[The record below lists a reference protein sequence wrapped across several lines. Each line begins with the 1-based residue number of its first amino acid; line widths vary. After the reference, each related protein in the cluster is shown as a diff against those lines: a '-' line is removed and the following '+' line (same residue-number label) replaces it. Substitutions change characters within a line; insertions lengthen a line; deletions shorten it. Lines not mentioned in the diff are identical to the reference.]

1 MRSVK
6 GFTLIELMVALVI
19 LGVALTLGSASFSGS
34 LERTRA
40 DADANELLHVFSWAR
55 LQAINN
61 SSTVTISALTDDN
74 WAQDISVELNGQVI
88 RSLPGFRNGAVVA
101 ATGDVDEVA
110 FDALGGLGSPA
121 NAVTFTYTLGEQTR
135 TVLLCPTGR
144 AQAGG
149 AC

>member
-61 SSTVTISALTDDN
+61 SAVVTVSALNDEDWT
-74 WAQDISVELNGQVI
+74 QDVEVELNGQVI
-88 RSLPGFRNGAVVA
+88 RSLPGFRGGAVVV

-110 FDALGGLGSPA
+110 FDALGGLGTPG
-121 NAVTFTYTLGEQTR
+121 NAVTFTYTRGDQTR
-135 TVLLCPTGR
+135 TILLCPTGR
-144 AQAGG
+144 AQSGG
-149 AC
+149 GC